1 MKCPCTILELHTA
14 LYWQPLHLAAP
25 HQLVAQQQRQRTS
38 LHAQCST
45 CHCRALWFYGTC
57 HVPGPIAAPFAAK
70 SMLKASLEPYLQP
83 KPLQW
88 PRCRS
93 AQPLL
98 RAGLGL
104 LPASKRALLLQDG
117 EAREDSERLRLS
129 SAGLRGDEQP
139 LPPRMVSFIVD
150 ALQDRWGPRLAMLTH
165 GCVG

>member
-1 MKCPCTILELHTA
+1 MQHM
-14 LYWQPLHLAAP
+14 
-25 HQLVAQQQRQRTS
+25 S
-38 LHAQCST
+38 LHSIVVLRHMPCARPNSS
-45 CHCRALWFYGTC
+45 
-57 HVPGPIAAPFAAK
+57 PFAAK
-70 SMLKASLEPYLQP
+70 SMLQPSLEPYLLP

-104 LPASKRALLLQDG
+104 LPASKKVLLLQDG
-117 EAREDSERLRLS
+117 ETLEDSERLRLS

-150 ALQDRWGPRLAMLTH
+150 ALQDRWGPRLQ
-165 GCVG
+165 C